1 MFLVVLVKTTHD
13 VKMVVLRKNIDE
25 DDAMDIID
33 QKKTTPFK
41 SLLSRPKKEEIHVHS
56 LKLYYECILIVS
68 GKYIADYFRK
78 ATHSI
83 SVDSNVSEISLGDGI
98 FPVRSKSGI
107 QKAFVGKRGKNKI
120 DLKLE
125 EHVFVE
131 EEDEL
136 TFDHHGRDI
145 KFPFKINSK
154 TVENYPKR
162 LLEQN
167 KSNVKRS
174 EITHDAAIS
183 KLQLQLKKPMDD
195 DVRELNDEFVLR
207 EITELYVPV
216 FEARLIGPK
225 KKVGI
230 IRIDAVR
237 KKIL

>member
-1 MFLVVLVKTTHD
+1 M
-13 VKMVVLRKNIDE
+13 LRKNIE
-25 DDAMDIID
+25 EQDAQSIIE

-41 SLLSRPKKEEIHVHS
+41 SLLSRPKKEDVHLHS
-56 LKLYYECILIVS
+56 LKLYYECILVVS
-68 GKYIADYFRK
+68 GKYVADYFRK

-83 SVDSNVSEISLGDGI
+83 SVDSNIREIILGDGT
-98 FPVRSKSGI
+98 FPIRSKSSFK
-107 QKAFVGKRGKNKI
+107 KAFVGRRGKNKV

-136 TFDHHGRDI
+136 TFDHHGRNIDS
-145 KFPFKINSK
+145 PFKINSK
-154 TVENYPKR
+154 TIENYPKR
-162 LLEQN
+162 LLQQN
-167 KSNVKRS
+167 ESNIKKP
-174 EITHDAAIS
+174 ELTNDAAIE
-183 KLQLQLKKPMDD
+183 KLQSHLKKPLET
-195 DVRELNDEFVLR
+195 DVRDITEEFVLR
-207 EITELYVPV
+207 EITELYVPI

>member
-1 MFLVVLVKTTHD
+1 MVVLVKTTHD
-13 VKMVVLRKNIDE
+13 VKTVVLRKNIDE
-25 DDAMDIID
+25 NDAMDIID

-41 SLLSRPKKEEIHVHS
+41 SLLSRPKKEEVHVHS
-56 LKLYYECILIVS
+56 LKLYYECILVVS

-107 QKAFVGKRGKNKI
+107 QKTFVGKRGKNKI

-167 KSNVKRS
+167 KLNVKNP
-174 EITHDAAIS
+174 EMTHDAAIS
-183 KLQLQLKKPMDD
+183 KLQLQLKKPMDE

-207 EITELYVPV
+207 EITEVYVPI